1 MRVGIYTV
9 DARWRTERVIVE
21 VDGGDGHASYAR
33 MQRDRERD
41 LALRRAGYTVLRYT
55 WRQVRGEHAAV
66 AADIAAHYEPANP
79 PRRRRRPALQAAPRR
94 ASPSPGRWRR
104 WPGGPGGS
112 GPARVSISRISLR
125 TA

>member
-21 VDGGDGHASYAR
+21 VDGGDGHASYAH

-55 WRQVRGEHAAV
+55 WQVRGEHAAV
-66 AADIAAHYEPANP
+66 AADI
-79 PRRRRRPALQAAPRR
+79 RR
-94 ASPSPGRWRR
+94 A
-104 WPGGPGGS
+104 
-112 GPARVSISRISLR
+112 LR
-125 TA
+125 AAAA